1 VRRTG
6 SGENSWSGCR
16 PGFARGRTTS
26 VSAAPSAAA
35 LPILEYPRGA
45 IGDCAKL
52 PSRTLKPERRATDV
66 VIALL
71 SRRLPPVRT
80 SILLIAAAC
89 AAIALLHPAPASAAA
104 GATKTA
110 AKTAAAGRS
119 TAKAR
124 KKAPAFHEDRT
135 PLNPDVASAGTS
147 KGGKAPSVGGAG
159 ADVIRTIVGLAVVLG
174 VIYGVYW
181 LLKSS
186 ARAKAGRGDE
196 RIGVIA
202 TTPLAPNR
210 SLHLVRA
217 GDELILVGATDQSI
231 TPLRVYTA
239 DEAILVEGGAA
250 DVPLQL
256 PAATPSGRESFL
268 EILRKRTARA

>member
-1 VRRTG
+1 
-6 SGENSWSGCR
+6 
-16 PGFARGRTTS
+16 
-26 VSAAPSAAA
+26 
-35 LPILEYPRGA
+35 LEYPRSP
-45 IGDCAKL
+45 IGDSAEGGL
-52 PSRTLKPERRATDV
+52 RTLKAERRATDV

-80 SILLIAAAC
+80 SILLIAASC
-89 AAIALLHPAPASAAA
+89 AAIALLHPAPASAAT
-104 GATKTA
+104 GTTDPA
-110 AKTAAAGRS
+110 AKTAAAGHPA
-119 TAKAR
+119 AKAGKK

-135 PLNPDVASAGTS
+135 PLGADVASAGAS
-147 KGGKAPSVGGAG
+147 KGKAPAAGSAG

-231 TPLRVYTA
+231 TPLRVYSA
-239 DEAILVEGGAA
+239 DEAILVEGGGA

-256 PAATPSGRESFL
+256 PPASPSGREGFL

>member
-1 VRRTG
+1 V
-6 SGENSWSGCR
+6 
-16 PGFARGRTTS
+16 
-26 VSAAPSAAA
+26 
-35 LPILEYPRGA
+35 
-45 IGDCAKL
+45 
-52 PSRTLKPERRATDV
+52 TDV

-89 AAIALLHPAPASAAA
+89 AAVALLHPTPASAAS
-104 GATKTA
+104 GPQTTA
-110 AKTAAAGRS
+110 AKAAL
-119 TAKAR
+119 AKHAATHAK

-135 PLNPDVASAGTS
+135 PLDSGVASAGTA
-147 KGGKAPSVGGAG
+147 KGQAPSVSSAG

-217 GDELILVGATDQSI
+217 GDELILVGATDHSI
-231 TPLRVYTA
+231 TPLRVYTPE
-239 DEAILVEGGAA
+239 EAILVEGGGM
-250 DVPLQL
+250 DMPLQL
-256 PAATPSGRESFL
+256 PPGAPSGREGFL

>member
-1 VRRTG
+1 VSPRV
-6 SGENSWSGCR
+6 
-16 PGFARGRTTS
+16 ARGRTTS
-26 VSAAPSAAA
+26 VSAALPAAA

-45 IGDCAKL
+45 IGDSAKL
-52 PSRTLKPERRATDV
+52 PSRTLKPGRRATDV

-89 AAIALLHPAPASAAA
+89 AAIALLHPVPASAAT
-104 GATKTA
+104 GTTKSAARTA
-110 AKTAAAGRS
+110 AGKHTAS
-119 TAKAR
+119 KAK

-135 PLNPDVASAGTS
+135 PLDPGVASAGTS
-147 KGGKAPSVGGAG
+147 SGKAPSVGSAG

-239 DEAILVEGGAA
+239 DEAILVEGGGIDA
-250 DVPLQL
+250 PLQL
-256 PAATPSGRESFL
+256 PPATPSGRESFL

>member
-1 VRRTG
+1 VSPRD
-6 SGENSWSGCR
+6 
-16 PGFARGRTTS
+16 PRGHTTS
-26 VSAAPSAAA
+26 VSAAPSALA
-35 LPILEYPRGA
+35 LPILEYPRDT
-45 IGDCAKL
+45 IGDSAKRA
-52 PSRTLKPERRATDV
+52 SGTLKPERGATDV

-89 AAIALLHPAPASAAA
+89 AAIALLHPAPASAASGTA
-104 GATKTA
+104 EPA
-110 AKTAAAGRS
+110 AKTAKHAAAR
-119 TAKAR
+119 AK

-135 PLNPDVASAGTS
+135 PLDPGVASAGTS
-147 KGGKAPSVGGAG
+147 KGKAPSVGSAG

-239 DEAILVEGGAA
+239 DEAILVEGGGA
-250 DVPLQL
+250 DAPLQL
-256 PAATPSGRESFL
+256 PPATPSGRESFL
-268 EILRKRTARA
+268 EVLRKRTARA

>member
-1 VRRTG
+1 
-6 SGENSWSGCR
+6 
-16 PGFARGRTTS
+16 
-26 VSAAPSAAA
+26 
-35 LPILEYPRGA
+35 
-45 IGDCAKL
+45 
-52 PSRTLKPERRATDV
+52 V

-80 SILLIAAAC
+80 SIRLIAAAC
-89 AAIALLHPAPASAAA
+89 AAIALLHPAPASAAT
-104 GATKTA
+104 G
-110 AKTAAAGRS
+110 
-119 TAKAR
+119 TAKPAAR
-124 KKAPAFHEDRT
+124 TAKHAPSRAAQTKAPAFRQDRT
-135 PLNPDVASAGTS
+135 PLDPSVASAGTS
-147 KGGKAPSVGGAG
+147 RGKAPSVGGAG

-239 DEAILVEGGAA
+239 EEAILVEGGGGGL
-250 DVPLQL
+250 DLPLQL
-256 PAATPSGRESFL
+256 PPATASGRESFL

>member
-1 VRRTG
+1 
-6 SGENSWSGCR
+6 
-16 PGFARGRTTS
+16 
-26 VSAAPSAAA
+26 
-35 LPILEYPRGA
+35 LEYPRSA
-45 IGDCAKL
+45 IGDSVAATA
-52 PSRTLKPERRATDV
+52 RTLKPRRRVTDV

-89 AAIALLHPAPASAAA
+89 AAIALLHPARASAAT
-104 GATKTA
+104 GPRKTA
-110 AKTAAAGRS
+110 VKAASATHAASHAK
-119 TAKAR
+119 

-135 PLNPDVASAGTS
+135 PLDPGVAAAGTAR
-147 KGGKAPSVGGAG
+147 GQAPSGGSAG

-181 LLKSS
+181 LLKSH
-186 ARAKAGRGDE
+186 ARAKSGRADE

-217 GDELILVGATDQSI
+217 GDELILVGATDHSI
-231 TPLRVYTA
+231 TPLRVYTSE
-239 DEAILVEGGAA
+239 EAILVEGGADA
-250 DVPLQL
+250 PLQL

-268 EILRKRTARA
+268 EVLRKRTARA

>member
-1 VRRTG
+1 
-6 SGENSWSGCR
+6 
-16 PGFARGRTTS
+16 
-26 VSAAPSAAA
+26 
-35 LPILEYPRGA
+35 LEYPRSP
-45 IGDCAKL
+45 IGDSAEGGL
-52 PSRTLKPERRATDV
+52 RTLKAERRATDV

-80 SILLIAAAC
+80 SILLIAASC
-89 AAIALLHPAPASAAA
+89 AAIALLHPAPASAAT
-104 GATKTA
+104 GTTDPA
-110 AKTAAAGRS
+110 AKTAAAGHPA
-119 TAKAR
+119 AKAGKK

-135 PLNPDVASAGTS
+135 PLGADVASAGAS
-147 KGGKAPSVGGAG
+147 KGKAPAAGSAG

-231 TPLRVYTA
+231 TPLRVYSA
-239 DEAILVEGGAA
+239 DEAILVEGGGA

-256 PAATPSGRESFL
+256 SPASPSGREGFL

>member
-1 VRRTG
+1 V
-6 SGENSWSGCR
+6 
-16 PGFARGRTTS
+16 
-26 VSAAPSAAA
+26 
-35 LPILEYPRGA
+35 
-45 IGDCAKL
+45 
-52 PSRTLKPERRATDV
+52 
-66 VIALL
+66 LL
-71 SRRLPPVRT
+71 Y
-80 SILLIAAAC
+80 
-89 AAIALLHPAPASAAA
+89 PAPASAAT
-104 GATKTA
+104 GPQQA
-110 AKTAAAGRS
+110 AVKAAAVKHAA
-119 TAKAR
+119 THAKQ
-124 KKAPAFHEDRT
+124 KAPAFHEDKT
-135 PLNPDVASAGTS
+135 PLDPGVASAGTS
-147 KGGKAPSVGGAG
+147 MGKAPSVGSAG

-239 DEAILVEGGAA
+239 DEAILVEGGGA
-250 DVPLQL
+250 DAPLQL
-256 PAATPSGRESFL
+256 PPATPSGRESFL
-268 EILRKRTARA
+268 EVLRKRTARA

>member
-1 VRRTG
+1 
-6 SGENSWSGCR
+6 
-16 PGFARGRTTS
+16 
-26 VSAAPSAAA
+26 
-35 LPILEYPRGA
+35 LEYPRDA
-45 IGDCAKL
+45 IGDSAK
-52 PSRTLKPERRATDV
+52 PAPGTLKPGHRATDV

-89 AAIALLHPAPASAAA
+89 AAIAVLHPAPASAA
-104 GATKTA
+104 GTTKAA
-110 AKTAAAGRS
+110 AKTAKHRASA
-119 TAKAR
+119 AR

-135 PLNPDVASAGTS
+135 PLDPGVAAAGTS
-147 KGGKAPSVGGAG
+147 SGKSPSVGSAG

-210 SLHLVRA
+210 SLHLIRA

-239 DEAILVEGGAA
+239 DEAILVEGGGA
-250 DVPLQL
+250 DLPLQL
-256 PAATPSGRESFL
+256 PPATPSGRESFL